1 MKKIDMSEVIT
12 PEEVYQAA
20 RETGFVKRGGGK
32 INPFDMLMTLVFR
45 MSQVLP
51 PALSLIISFMK
62 TKVSRSG
69 LHQRFTE
76 KASLFFRR
84 CLQII
89 MIKRL
94 METAPLK
101 SDLLERVNRVLV
113 TDSSSWDVSAHLKDI
128 FPGSGGSASSANCKL
143 QFVYD
148 YKSGSIVL
156 LEDRAGTEPDQ
167 KYSKNLVSLIQ
178 EGDLLIPDLG
188 YWNFE
193 TFFGIDGKGGYFISR
208 FNSRVNIWDRRDEKF
223 IKLDLLSILEQQMSN
238 SIEMEVFI
246 RGEKTK
252 TLKIRLVVFRVP
264 EEVANM
270 RRKKLK
276 EQARKK
282 GRIVS
287 KKSLQLC
294 DWSVFVTNA
303 SEEIVPG
310 EMIRSIYR
318 VRWCVELIFKSWKS
332 ILRMHQ
338 SNVRKN
344 HYRLKCELY
353 AKLILAVI
361 THTLHHHLNHY
372 AWNKKGREISFDKLW
387 KFIVA
392 RSESLH
398 EAIIK
403 SMKTFSHKVNSLLG
417 KMIKECEKLHQP
429 SRKTTLQMIDEM
441 IGDPLPTKINLEG
454 QEISGGCGA

>member
-1 MKKIDMSEVIT
+1 MKKIDMSKIIT

-20 RETGFVKRGGGK
+20 RETGFLKRVGGK

-84 CLQII
+84 CLQLI

-94 METAPLK
+94 MEAAPLN
-101 SDLLERVNRVLV
+101 SDLLQPFNRVLII
-113 TDSSSWDVSAHLKDI
+113 DSSSWDVSSQLKDI

-143 QFVYD
+143 QSVYD

-156 LEDRAGTEPDQ
+156 LEDRQGIEPDQ
-167 KYSKNLVSLIQ
+167 KYSKKIVSLVQ
-178 EGDLLIPDLG
+178 EGDLVIPDLG
-188 YWNFE
+188 YWSFE
-193 TFFGIDGKGGYFISR
+193 TKYGIDRKGGFFLSR
-208 FNSRVNIWDRRDEKF
+208 FNSIMNIWDMRNDEF
-223 IKLDLLSILEQQMSN
+223 IKLDLPSILECQVAR
-238 SIEMEVFI
+238 SIEMEVYL
-246 RGEKTK
+246 RGENGKK
-252 TLKIRLVVFRVP
+252 LKIRLIGFRVP

-270 RRKKLK
+270 RRKRLK

-282 GRIVS
+282 GYTTS
-287 KKSLQLC
+287 KKSLKLS
-294 DWSVFVTNA
+294 DWSLFVTNA
-303 SEEIVPG
+303 SEKLVPG

-318 VRWCVELIFKSWKS
+318 VRWCVELLFKSWKS
-332 ILRMHQ
+332 ILRVHQ

-344 HYRLKCELY
+344 HNRFKCELY

-361 THTLHHHLNHY
+361 IHTMHHHLHHY
-372 AWNKKGREISFDKLW
+372 MWNKKRREISFDKLW
-387 KFIVA
+387 KFIVS

-398 EAIIK
+398 EAIMK
-403 SMKTFSHKVNSLLG
+403 SMEIFSHKVNTLLE
-417 KMIKECEKLHQP
+417 KMIEECEKLHQP

-441 IGDPLPTKINLEG
+441 IGDCLPTKINLERV
-454 QEISGGCGA
+454 EISGGCDA

>member
-1 MKKIDMSEVIT
+1 MKKIDMSKIIT

-20 RETGFVKRGGGK
+20 RETGFLKRVGGK

-84 CLQII
+84 CLQLI

-94 METAPLK
+94 MEAAPLN
-101 SDLLERVNRVLV
+101 SDLLQPFNRVLII
-113 TDSSSWDVSAHLKDI
+113 DSSSWDVSSQLKDI
-128 FPGSGGSASSANCKL
+128 FPGSGGCASSANCKL
-143 QFVYD
+143 QSVYD

-156 LEDRAGTEPDQ
+156 LEDRQGIEPDQ
-167 KYSKNLVSLIQ
+167 KYSKKIVSLVQ
-178 EGDLLIPDLG
+178 EGDLVIPDLG
-188 YWNFE
+188 YWSFE
-193 TFFGIDGKGGYFISR
+193 TKYGIDRKGGFFLSR
-208 FNSRVNIWDRRDEKF
+208 FNSIMNIWDMRNDEF
-223 IKLDLLSILEQQMSN
+223 IKLDLPSILECQVAR
-238 SIEMEVFI
+238 SIEMEVYL
-246 RGEKTK
+246 RGENGKK
-252 TLKIRLVVFRVP
+252 LKIRLIGFRVP

-270 RRKKLK
+270 RRKRLK

-282 GRIVS
+282 GYTTS
-287 KKSLQLC
+287 K
-294 DWSVFVTNA
+294 
-303 SEEIVPG
+303 
-310 EMIRSIYR
+310 
-318 VRWCVELIFKSWKS
+318 KSWKS
-332 ILRMHQ
+332 ILRVSK

-344 HYRLKCELY
+344 HNRFKCELY

-361 THTLHHHLNHY
+361 IHTMHHHLHHY
-372 AWNKKGREISFDKLW
+372 MWNKKRREISFDKLW
-387 KFIVA
+387 KFIVS

-398 EAIIK
+398 EAIMK
-403 SMKTFSHKVNSLLG
+403 SMEIFSHKVNTLLE
-417 KMIKECEKLHQP
+417 KMIEECEKLHQP

-441 IGDPLPTKINLEG
+441 LGDSLPTKINLERV
-454 QEISGGCGA
+454 EVSGGCSA